1 MTRVLRLILMTTLCV
16 CAWTSM
22 ATAQCDVRGEL
33 GRAASLLKRVERP
46 VEQSGSADARELYR
60 AASRRLREA
69 QARARNGDTE
79 NACRLARVSQS
90 LSQQAADVSRPDRGS
105 RASGEVEG
113 MLEATDRALEDA
125 ARRLPPRGAKEGQS
139 LLKSARSQQAEA
151 RAAFRDGRSRVAL
164 KFTLMARETARRA
177 LRPGQGVYIPDSR
190 SASEEMEQ
198 TDRFLNEAR
207 RILDVHDGGGA
218 SRISRAERLQEEAR
232 QHLARGRPE
241 TALSLTRESRANA
254 RRALDDAKVNPDP
267 REVNAFLRTTQ
278 DLVRRLEPEAKAARH
293 GAALEHLRRARSL
306 LAEARQARDAGRWSD
321 AFGATRAASALA
333 TDVSEMLQRARE
345 E

>member
-1 MTRVLRLILMTTLCV
+1 MIRCVRLILITTLLV
-16 CAWTSM
+16 STGTALVN
-22 ATAQCDVRGEL
+22 AQCDIRGEL

-46 VEQSGSADARELYR
+46 VEQSGSADARELHR
-60 AASRRLREA
+60 AASRRLHEA
-69 QARARNGDTE
+69 EERARSGDTE
-79 NACRLARVSQS
+79 NACRLARLSQS
-90 LSQQAADVSRPDRGS
+90 LSQQASDIIRPGRGP

-125 ARRLPPRGAKEGQS
+125 SRRLPSRGAKEGQN
-139 LLKSARSQQAEA
+139 LLKSARSQQVEA
-151 RAAFRDGRSRVAL
+151 RAAFQEGRPRVAL
-164 KFTLMARETARRA
+164 KLTLMARETARRA

-190 SASEEMEQ
+190 SASDEMEQ

-207 RILDVHDGGGA
+207 RILDVHDGSGA
-218 SRISRAERLQEEAR
+218 SMISRAERQQEEAR

-241 TALSLTRESRANA
+241 MALSLTRESRANA
-254 RRALDDAKVNPDP
+254 RRALDKAKVNPDP
-267 REVNAFLRTTQ
+267 REVNAFLQSTQ
-278 DLVRRLEPEAKAARH
+278 DLVRRLEPQAKAARH

-306 LAEARQARDAGRWSD
+306 LAEARRARDAGRWSD